1 MSDLNDLIATNAKVA
16 FNQGVTRENERIVR
30 VLRENLLPDIVTLVT
45 DDTQSQMSPTAHIE
59 RETMQTEN
67 RTVISR
73 SQRHYIDGMADG
85 FDRAI
90 KTVSDF
96 SNSIYDTR
104 TVYDRDT
111 VNYGAQKQELE
122 IAMNTLEALREML
135 EDTSD
140 IGLDLAAKTY
150 KPENLT
156 ELTEDEWSEIDR
168 ADDLTKSLLQLIS
181 RYKSE
186 GYVAVTLD
194 KVARLVIG
202 GHAGFIYGEE

>member
-1 MSDLNDLIATNAKVA
+1 MSDLNELIHTNATIA
-16 FNQGVTRENERIVR
+16 FNQGAKREQERIVK
-30 VLRENLLPDIVTLVT
+30 LLTDNHLLHALELVT
-45 DDTQSQMSPTAHIE
+45 GETQYPMPS
-59 RETMQTEN
+59 TEN
-67 RTVISR
+67 QRKIMSR
-73 SQRHYIDGMADG
+73 SQTHYIDGMADG

-104 TVYDRDT
+104 TIYNQDSF
-111 VNYGAQKQELE
+111 NYKAQKQELE

-140 IGLDLAAKTY
+140 IGLDIAAKTY
-150 KPENLT
+150 KPAALTDLT
-156 ELTEDEWSEIDR
+156 ENEWSEIDT

-181 RYKSE
+181 QYKAE

-194 KVARLVIG
+194 KVARLIIG
-202 GHAGFIYGEE
+202 GHAGFIEGEE